1 MNVNARW
8 IHEDLVVK
16 TVADFATR
24 ALPDSVLAQW
34 PKAGPAYPM
43 PYEVSD
49 AAPNNLAGRAY
60 HVDVFLEMTDSR
72 QPDAQVSLTVYD
84 GDEGAYA
91 GDVCG
96 LRGGFDDP
104 LGTTLEWS
112 WEERLWV
119 PAITPIDAGPKKR
132 SPAEGSA

>member
-1 MNVNARW
+1 MNVSASW
-8 IHEDLVVK
+8 IHENLAIQ
-16 TVADFATR
+16 TVCDFATV
-24 ALPDSVLAQW
+24 ALPDSILAQW
-34 PKAGPAYPM
+34 PEDGPAYPM

-49 AAPNNLAGRAY
+49 AVPDSPAGRAY
-60 HVDVFLEMTDSR
+60 RVDTFLEMAAMR

-112 WEERLWV
+112 WEERMWV
-119 PAITPIDAGPKKR
+119 PVTDDP
-132 SPAEGSA
+132 ETE

>member
-1 MNVNARW
+1 MNVSARW
-8 IHEDLVVK
+8 IHENLVIQ
-16 TVADFATR
+16 TVCDFATI

-34 PKAGPAYPM
+34 PEDGPAYPM

-49 AAPNNLAGRAY
+49 AVPDSFPGKAF
-60 HVDVFLEMTDSR
+60 HVSTFLEIADPR

-84 GDEGAYA
+84 GDKGAYA

-112 WEERLWV
+112 WEERMWV
-119 PAITPIDAGPKKR
+119 PIPI
-132 SPAEGSA
+132 EM

>member
-1 MNVNARW
+1 MMPVNVSARW
-8 IHEDLVVK
+8 IHEDLAIR
-16 TVADFATR
+16 TVCDFATL

-34 PKAGPAYPM
+34 PEDGAAYPM

-49 AAPNNLAGRAY
+49 AVPDSPVGRAY
-60 HVDVFLEMTDSR
+60 RVDVFLEMADSR

-112 WEERLWV
+112 WEERMWV
-119 PAITPIDAGPKKR
+119 PVPDDPET
-132 SPAEGSA
+132 